1 MELSGILRRKA
12 PTALAAAGLL
22 ILSAACAAD
31 ATPTATPTPAL
42 TANDVLAAAGNE
54 LAALSTAGFLMIDE
68 TESGA
73 KFFEMTLRDV
83 EGVVETP
90 ASFRMVVKLISPGL
104 GFAEIEMLA
113 VGESAYIKFSA
124 DAPWVPLPLEQ
135 VPFNFGGIGVTL
147 SELMSE
153 IGNPVIT
160 GREAVEGVGTI
171 RIDGDIMSEDMADL
185 ITSVDPGHP
194 IALTLWFDETQH
206 TLRQFRMD
214 GQLYN
219 DDGPETTRL
228 VVLKDVNQPVD
239 IQLPGSASGS

>member
-1 MELSGILRRKA
+1 MELSGLLRRRL
-12 PTALAAAGLL
+12 PTALAAVGLV
-22 ILSAACAAD
+22 ILAASCGAD
-31 ATPTATPTPAL
+31 PTPTATPTPAL
-42 TANDVLAAAGNE
+42 TTNDVLAAASNQ
-54 LAALSTAGFLMIDE
+54 LAAVSTTRFQMIDE

-73 KFFEMTLRDV
+73 KFFEMTLRDL

-90 ASFRMVVKLISPGL
+90 ASFRMVVRLISTL
-104 GFAEIEMLA
+104 GFTEVEMLA

-124 DAPWVPLPLEQ
+124 DAPWIPLPLEQ

-147 SELMSE
+147 SDLMSE

-160 GREAVEGVGTI
+160 GRETVEGVRTI
-171 RIDGDIMSEDMADL
+171 RIDGDVMSEDMGDL

-194 IALTLWFDETQH
+194 IALTLWFDETEH
-206 TLRQFRMD
+206 MLRQFRMD
-214 GQLYN
+214 GQLFD

-228 VVLKDVNQPVD
+228 VVLTDINQPVD